1 VTKGLRLDIWGFD
14 KVISGVSKGS
24 TILVLKGDD
33 SRGCDFVTQ
42 SVGVSWS
49 GAIMGPE
56 ELGLLL
62 M

>member
-1 VTKGLRLDIWGFD
+1 MGCD
-14 KVISGVSKGS
+14 KVTGVSKGS
-24 TILVLKGDD
+24 RMVLKGDD

-42 SVGVSWS
+42 SVGGVSWS
-49 GAIMGPE
+49 GAIMGE

>member
-1 VTKGLRLDIWGFD
+1 M
-14 KVISGVSKGS
+14 
-24 TILVLKGDD
+24 VLKDDD
-33 SRGCDFVTQ
+33 SRGYDFKVTTK

-49 GAIMGPE
+49 GAIMGE